1 MEHEGFQGGSDFSG
15 QEARGPGDP
24 SPGGKKEFESKLDE
38 VADRVSRTVSEG
50 VKRLEEAASHI
61 EQRPEISEGR
71 VKKFFTSP
79 MGGLVVTMIGVLW
92 FFNAVGLF
100 RSWIVALIVTGI
112 GIYMIYRFRS
122 DEPTP

>member
-1 MEHEGFQGGSDFSG
+1 ME
-15 QEARGPGDP
+15 A
-24 SPGGKKEFESKLDE
+24 KLDE

-50 VKRLEEAASHI
+50 VKRVEEVAANI
-61 EQRPEISEGR
+61 KQRPEFSQGR
-71 VKKFFTSP
+71 VKRFFTSP
-79 MGGLVVTMIGVLW
+79 LGGLVVTIIGVLW

-122 DEPTP
+122 EDPKP